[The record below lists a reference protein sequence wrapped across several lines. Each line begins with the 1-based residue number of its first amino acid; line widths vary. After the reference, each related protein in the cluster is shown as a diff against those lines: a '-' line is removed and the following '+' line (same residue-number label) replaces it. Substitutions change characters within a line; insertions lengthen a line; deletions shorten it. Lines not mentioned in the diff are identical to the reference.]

1 MAPLWNVGAPSLP
14 SAEAGRSPFF
24 SVSSCLRVPF
34 PYGSHSEGDGG
45 LRASGV
51 PRGPDGG
58 ECGGGGAGA
67 APPPGG
73 PLGGAGVAL
82 GHRLSP
88 NGPLPCGSEGPRC
101 QLSLRLSFPIF
112 ESSFLGSSFGH
123 FGEGT
128 RGIMAFALGRKG
140 T

>member
-67 APPPGG
+67 APPPRG
-73 PLGGAGVAL
+73 PAWGCRGRAGPPAVPEWAAPLWLRRAQMPAL
-82 GHRLSP
+82 
-88 NGPLPCGSEGPRC
+88 
-101 QLSLRLSFPIF
+101 F
-112 ESSFLGSSFGH
+112 EAVIPH
-123 FGEGT
+123 
-128 RGIMAFALGRKG
+128 I
-140 T
+140 

>member
-51 PRGPDGG
+51 PRRPDGR

-67 APPPGG
+67 APPPGARLGVQGSRWATGCPRMGRSPVAPKG
-73 PLGGAGVAL
+73 PDA
-82 GHRLSP
+82 S
-88 NGPLPCGSEGPRC
+88 
-101 QLSLRLSFPIF
+101 SL
-112 ESSFLGSSFGH
+112 
-123 FGEGT
+123 
-128 RGIMAFALGRKG
+128 
-140 T
+140 

>member
-1 MAPLWNVGAPSLP
+1 MVPLWNVGAPSLP

-34 PYGSHSEGDGG
+34 SYGSHSEGDGG
-45 LRASGV
+45 LGASGL
-51 PRGPDGG
+51 PCGPDLG

-67 APPPGG
+67 ATPGG
-73 PLGGAGVAL
+73 ALGGEGVAL

-88 NGPLPCGSEGPRC
+88 NGPLPCGSEGPPC
-101 QLSLRLSFPIF
+101 QLSSRLSYPIF
-112 ESSFLGSSFGH
+112 ETSFLGSSFGH

-128 RGIMAFALGRKG
+128 RGIMAFALGRK
-140 T
+140 